1 MIRAVV
7 LLINLSLM
15 LRCSSEAA
23 QLREKRHAGEHPPEI
38 TVTLKIEWNA
48 TEVGKPIP
56 SDSTTK
62 VRNGTVLI
70 SILHKVANE
79 NDRSPFKRY
88 DSTYHKGLGYSVTAV
103 DGVKQNHSTYTYWLI
118 VDGQNGGGI
127 ACGMSFY
134 VPVDQS
140 TTIFRF
146 TNDFSSH
153 SGTVSGYCKTPA
165 PSSNQIPSPITVTI
179 GLEWNVS
186 TIGKPI
192 PAPYTTQ
199 VTQGTVLVD
208 ILNKAADEANDS
220 PFNRYQCTYTAG
232 LGRAITAMNGVAQ
245 DPENH
250 MNWMIYDNKTGKYI
264 SLGVDQYKP
273 GADSVTVFRLGKP
286 DEETVESSGHR
297 SVGMKALVLHAL
309 IAIGGL
315 LV

>member
-1 MIRAVV
+1 
-7 LLINLSLM
+7 M
-15 LRCSSEAA
+15 L
-23 QLREKRHAGEHPPEI
+23 QI

-62 VRNGTVLI
+62 VMNGTVLI
-70 SILHKVANE
+70 NILHKVASE
-79 NDRSPFKRY
+79 NDQGPFKRY
-88 DSTYHKGLGYSVTAV
+88 DSTYHRGMGYAVNAV
-103 DGVKQNHSTYTYWLI
+103 DGIKENPSTSTYWAI
-118 VDGQNGGGI
+118 VDGQKGGAAPCGI
-127 ACGMSFY
+127 SFY
-134 VPVDQS
+134 VPVEKS
-140 TTIFRF
+140 TIIFRL
-146 TNDFSSH
+146 TNDFSH
-153 SGTVSGYCKTPA
+153 SGTVSGYCRTQV
-165 PSSNQIPSPITVTI
+165 PSSNQILPPINVTI

-186 TIGKPI
+186 TVGKPI

-208 ILNKAADEANDS
+208 ILNKAADEAADS
-220 PFNRYQCTYTAG
+220 PFNKYQCTYTAG
-232 LGRAITAMNGVAQ
+232 LGRAITAMNGVPQ

-286 DEETVESSGHR
+286 DAKTVESSAHR
-297 SVGMKALVLHAL
+297 SVGLKALILHAL
-309 IAIGGL
+309 IAIEGL